1 MNTSKY
7 QKVDILGK
15 NKAKKDAIIQS
26 IANDAYIKQALIA
39 ARVNRSTYYKW
50 LKIDENF
57 RIDVDGAKGSR
68 IGVVE
73 DALYKNAKKGNV
85 TAQIFFLC
93 NRDPAKWRNVQKI
106 QNEHSGSLTYEIN
119 YIEPK
124 PKG

>member
-119 YIEPK
+119 YIEPNL
-124 PKG
+124 KG